1 MSNPATDRTVALPAS
16 PTSTQ
21 SSAATIPRYIQ
32 HPTQTDRSSR
42 RLSAMWGK
50 ITKSTPKRIP
60 TQYADAEYERVNLV
74 IHARVLRAKRDGLC
88 EVCARLEW
96 ICSRSLTRDTRY
108 AESTE
113 GHMNNTDVYPL
124 EFLPWVSRQTRQLSE
139 PKQWTRA
146 LQNGFEQGCILCTRL
161 AALYTDMFRMSDPI
175 SAFRLR
181 VAWKK
186 ALFIQNEES
195 HHCRTVSH
203 TGTIGSLLE
212 MKLSSLST
220 M

>member
-1 MSNPATDRTVALPAS
+1 MSNPATDRAAAPPTS

-32 HPTQTDRSSR
+32 YPTQSDRSSR
-42 RLSAMWGK
+42 RLSTMWGK
-50 ITKSTPKRIP
+50 ITKPSPKRIP
-60 TQYADAEYERVNLV
+60 TQYADAEYERVNAI

-96 ICSRSLTRDTRY
+96 ICSRSLMRATRY

-113 GHMNNTDVYPL
+113 DHTNNTDMYPL
-124 EFLPWVSRQTRQLSE
+124 KFLPWVSSQTRQLSE
-139 PKQWTRA
+139 PKRWTWA
-146 LQNGFEQGCILCTRL
+146 LQNGFEQGCIFCTRL
-161 AALYTDMFRMSDPI
+161 AAMYTDIFRMCDPI

-181 VAWKK
+181 VAWKE
-186 ALFIQNEES
+186 ASFIQNEES

-212 MKLSSLST
+212 MKLSLLST